1 MNKKITDFG
10 VGASSII
17 MIFVVL
23 CLTTFSL
30 LSFSSAKS
38 SLRLANKSKEY
49 YTAFGDAELKA
60 NQTLSKI
67 DDKLAKAQTSFD
79 YGSEVSGLSSID
91 GVKVKFN
98 GNNYNISY
106 SVPVLKDTYLNIE
119 LNVPAN
125 PSAYRYNIIKW
136 NTSSTEKDF
145 DNGDKIWDG
154 TF

>member
-49 YTAFGDAELKA
+49 YTAFGAAELKA

-67 DDKLAKAQTSFD
+67 DDSLAKAQTSFD

-98 GNNYNISY
+98 GNNYNVSY
-106 SVPVLKDTYLNIE
+106 SVPILKDTYLNIE
-119 LNVPAN
+119 LSVPAN
-125 PSAYRYNIIKW
+125 PSAYRYNIVKW